1 MKINTEDESIPVWIP
16 FSIKVK
22 LLDDGNL
29 KIEEIP
35 DDEPIPANQG
45 TMEQ

>member
-1 MKINTEDESIPVWIP
+1 MKINTEDETYAVWVP

-29 KIEEIP
+29 KIDEIP
-35 DDEPIPANQG
+35 DDEPTPDNPG
-45 TMEQ
+45 K